1 MNTAPRVTN
10 RFLAIDVL
18 RGFAIF
24 LMFIY
29 HFSFD
34 LNYFGY
40 IDQDFYTNPAW
51 KFFRI
56 IIVSLFLVLV
66 GFSLHLATR
75 KGIHWLRYF
84 RRLGLLIFYATL
96 VSLGSWYMFPNSM
109 IFFGI
114 LHFIAVIS
122 VLGLFFTKLYWTN
135 LVAGI
140 SILVFSSQF
149 SHPFFNQDAW
159 QWIGFMTHL
168 PVTEDYAPLFPWSG
182 VVLIGIFLGR
192 LVERNVQSLLQWQNN
207 SSLVRLLAFG
217 GRHSIH
223 IYMIHQPLFIGMLYL
238 IKQFLTP

>member
-1 MNTAPRVTN
+1 MNIATRGKPRFV
-10 RFLAIDVL
+10 AIDVL
-18 RGFAIF
+18 RGFAIL

-34 LNYFGY
+34 LNYFNF
-40 IDQDFYTNPAW
+40 IHQDFYNAPAW
-51 KFFRI
+51 KLFRT

-75 KGIHWLRYF
+75 NGIRWHRYF
-84 RRLGLLIFYATL
+84 RRLGLLVFYSAL

-122 VLGLFFTKLYWTN
+122 VLGLFFTRFYWTN
-135 LVAGI
+135 LVTGV
-140 SILVFSSQF
+140 SILIFSSLF
-149 SHPFFNQDAW
+149 SHPFFDQGTW
-159 QWIGFMTHL
+159 QWVGFMTHL

-182 VVLIGIFLGR
+182 VVLTGIFIGK
-192 LVERNVQSLLQWQNN
+192 LVDRKFQTLLHWQNN
-207 SSLVRLLAFG
+207 SFVVRVLSFG

-238 IKQFLTP
+238 IKQILSY